1 MPDRVNLP
9 IEPRGQQET
18 ISINMVAYK
27 YMLTDTGVIFVINT
41 DSLPETEK
49 TLNIAKANNSVFLQ
63 SGKVYALLT
72 DSIIEHVKKVMSEGK
87 KVSISFASSL
97 PEEYQI
103 KTNYS
108 VVLDI
113 VNCATLVSLYKI
125 AK

>member
-18 ISINMVAYK
+18 ITINMVAYK

-41 DSLPETEK
+41 DSLPEPEK

-63 SGKVYALLT
+63 SGKVYVLLT

-103 KTNYS
+103 KTNYT

>member
-1 MPDRVNLP
+1 MPDK
-9 IEPRGQQET
+9 
-18 ISINMVAYK
+18 VAYK

-41 DSLPETEK
+41 DSLPEPEK